1 MEYIS
6 TFDVQDIQVVN
17 TTNEIL
23 CLSVTYVSGSV
34 AIGSNIEVQCP
45 NEPLITYN
53 VSGTVGCINTTGVN
67 GVKTCT
73 LRGYDIVNGNIE
85 YSGPAVIIDD
95 VTISGLIRPT
105 GTMTSPS
112 VSVSSTNPTV
122 TLNLIIAIIIVLLT
136 TCIIVPTILIL
147 VKVIFAIKKKH
158 QRISSDEVI
167 QVSYKQ
173 EPKYLTSADNDTLQ
187 KSLYIYNESNMITRP
202 ASTLTYGQRSER
214 IGASLIILRQQTP
227 SDTEYTRPA
236 KSSISLP
243 EQNEEYYN
251 NFLNYIPVDSQS
263 NVT

>member
-85 YSGPAVIIDD
+85 YSGPAVVMDD
-95 VTISGLIRPT
+95 ITISGLIRPV
-105 GTMTSPS
+105 GTMTSS
-112 VSVSSTNPTV
+112 YVSVSSTNPVTGNSDYIIGIAVISVILSLVIISKYTV
-122 TLNLIIAIIIVLLT
+122 II
-136 TCIIVPTILIL
+136 
-147 VKVIFAIKKKH
+147 
-158 QRISSDEVI
+158 
-167 QVSYKQ
+167 
-173 EPKYLTSADNDTLQ
+173 
-187 KSLYIYNESNMITRP
+187 
-202 ASTLTYGQRSER
+202 
-214 IGASLIILRQQTP
+214 
-227 SDTEYTRPA
+227 YTM
-236 KSSISLP
+236 
-243 EQNEEYYN
+243 
-251 NFLNYIPVDSQS
+251 
-263 NVT
+263 